1 MRFQS
6 LAVVGLLSG
15 SALAVPRVSKRS
27 DPANSGQ
34 PINTENGR
42 GAPLLGKMQPFF
54 YDLQLLCSSI
64 FLQ

>member
-15 SALAVPRVSKRS
+15 SALAVPGRVIKRS

-34 PINTENGR
+34 PINPENGR
-42 GAPLLGKMQPFF
+42 GAPLLGKTQP
-54 YDLQLLCSSI
+54 LLPVFSTSY
-64 FLQ
+64 